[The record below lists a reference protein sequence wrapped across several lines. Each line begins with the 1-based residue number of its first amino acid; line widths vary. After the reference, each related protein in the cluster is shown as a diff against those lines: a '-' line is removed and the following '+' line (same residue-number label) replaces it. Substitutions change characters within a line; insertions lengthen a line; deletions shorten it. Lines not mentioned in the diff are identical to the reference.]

1 MGNGASEAVILL
13 VEDNPGD
20 VRLIEEAFSD
30 GDIANTL
37 NTVTDGQVAL
47 DFINQRGEY
56 KDAPRPDIV
65 LLDLKLPKVDGEEL
79 LHRIKHHDELDQVPV
94 IVLTGMDEDLIESRD
109 LDHDADEDAVLEKPV
124 DPGEFVDVIRSFDQF
139 RLAVMREE

>member
-1 MGNGASEAVILL
+1 MGNGESEAVILL

-30 GDIANTL
+30 GNIANTL
-37 NTVTDGQVAL
+37 NTVTDGQAAL

-56 KDAPRPDIV
+56 EGAPRPDIV
-65 LLDLKLPKVDGEEL
+65 LLDLKLPKVDGKDV
-79 LHRIKHHDELDQVPV
+79 LHEIKHHPELDRVPV

-109 LDHDADEDAVLEKPV
+109 LDHDADEDAILEKPV
-124 DPGEFVDVIRSFDQF
+124 DPGEFVEVIRSFEKF
-139 RLAVMREE
+139 RLAVMRED